1 MSYKQKLTYRGVE
14 SLSNKAGIR
23 LRHSSCAD
31 KDLGNADTGG
41 DISPVGSVK
50 DTFGY
55 IGFTSQES

>member
-1 MSYKQKLTYRGVE
+1 MSYKQKLTYRGME

-23 LRHSSCAD
+23 LRHSSTSD
-31 KDLGNADTGG
+31 KNLDNTDTGG
-41 DISPVGSVK
+41 DTSPVGAVK